1 MTVAASNNN
10 WFPQIL
16 GTVGRV
22 GTLKV
27 TKRADS
33 SEAADTAMDDGE
45 SPMYVGRH
53 VRPSSANNC

>member
-10 WFPQIL
+10 WFPQLL

-27 TKRADS
+27 TRVADS
-33 SEAADTAMDDGE
+33 SEAAETAMDNGE
-45 SPMYVGRH
+45 SPM
-53 VRPSSANNC
+53 